1 MHKRKKKY
9 FNNLDLKK
17 ITNKKQLFLKT
28 VKPLLSEKGVNTTKI
43 YLVDGGK
50 TEDKETE
57 NLEDPFEIA
66 IKKFE
71 NHPSI
76 ISIKETININELF
89 KFSEITSENT
99 LSEMNNLDNK
109 KVRSYKNIPT
119 KILKESSKIS
129 CEYLTK
135 IWNDEVI
142 IQKNW
147 LISLHLKKK
156 TVLC

>member
-9 FNNLDLKK
+9 FNNLDLNK
-17 ITNKKQLFLKT
+17 INNNKQLFLKT
-28 VKPLLSEKGVNTTKI
+28 VKSLLSEKGVNTTKI

-57 NLEDPFEIA
+57 SLEDPFEIP
-66 IKKFE
+66 IKTFE
-71 NHPSI
+71 SHPSI

-89 KFSEITSENT
+89 QFSEKTENISSEI
-99 LSEMNNLDNK
+99 NNLDNK

-119 KILKESSKIS
+119 KILKESSETS
-129 CEYLTK
+129 WEYLTK

-142 IQKNW
+142 IQKN
-147 LISLHLKKK
+147 
-156 TVLC
+156 

>member
-9 FNNLDLKK
+9 FNNLDLNK
-17 ITNKKQLFLKT
+17 INNNKQLFLKT
-28 VKPLLSEKGVNTTKI
+28 VKSLLSEKGVNTTKI

-57 NLEDPFEIA
+57 SLEDPFEVP
-66 IKKFE
+66 IKTFE
-71 NHPSI
+71 SHPSI

-89 KFSEITSENT
+89 QFSEKTENISSEI
-99 LSEMNNLDNK
+99 NNLDNK

-119 KILKESSKIS
+119 KILKESSETS
-129 CEYLTK
+129 WEYLTK

-142 IQKNW
+142 IQKN
-147 LISLHLKKK
+147 
-156 TVLC
+156 